1 MVEGDGRPASL
12 NFWIPVTEATPDNGC
27 MYILPKGRDSNYWEP
42 DDTLFAASQA
52 HIDFQDLRALV
63 AEPGTCLFCDGYVWV
78 GEYEVCRRLSNG
90 NEASWALQSCAF
102 FVAIYLSLELH
113 RSVTWL
119 GREGY
124 ALGRAQQLPPAGTLC
139 N

>member
-78 GEYEVCRRLSNG
+78 GV
-90 NEASWALQSCAF
+90 
-102 FVAIYLSLELH
+102 
-113 RSVTWL
+113 RSVQKAFERKRGQL
-119 GREGY
+119 GSSK
-124 ALGRAQQLPPAGTLC
+124 LC
-139 N
+139 IFCCNLFES